1 MKQLLM
7 LWIAVSILCAACD
20 KQETAST
27 PKQAAPVA
35 STTASSYT
43 VYSYQQ
49 YEKLFDQSSTNLVFL
64 DAHIVDHTTDTNLVA
79 IDPADSFNTRSF
91 LTKNGEQSNETTQK
105 QLIYKDNQGDAFTV
119 VDVIY
124 LQHSLGKD
132 MISWPSNTLKQKQNE
147 PILDQYDTCLI
158 SYNNILIQITRIS
171 KTKPLN
177 LKQMKTKISAVT
189 DYLQKELN

>member
-1 MKQLLM
+1 MKYLLM

-20 KQETAST
+20 KQETAS
-27 PKQAAPVA
+27 
-35 STTASSYT
+35 SDT

-49 YEKLFDQSSTNLVFL
+49 YEKLFDQSSTNLVFP
-64 DAHIVDHTTDTNLVA
+64 DAHIVKHTTDTNLVA
-79 IDPADSFNTRSF
+79 IDPAESFNTRSF

-132 MISWPSNTLKQKQNE
+132 MISWPSNALKQEQNE

-158 SYNNILIQITRIS
+158 AYNNILVQITRIS
-171 KTKPLN
+171 KTKPLD